1 MAAAGNIRHPLAA
14 QLEGRAGLRTFRNL
28 EQLVAV
34 EARHLDLAAERQCRE
49 GERDGAEQIVA
60 IALEEL
66 VLADEDDH
74 VEIAGRAA
82 EGAGFPFAGETKA
95 LARGNAGGDLHRQLA
110 HLLHG
115 PFAAA
120 GGAGLGDHFARAAT
134 LPARARHGK
143 KSLLVPQLAG
153 AAALRTCRRRRS
165 GSGAVAVAGFAGF
178 VPRNLDAGLGALRRL
193 LELDLEVVAQVGAAL
208 RDRKST
214 RLNS

>member
-14 QLEGRAGLRTFRNL
+14 QLEGGTGLRTFRDL
-28 EQLVAV
+28 EHLVAV

-49 GERDGAEQIVA
+49 GERHGAEQIVA

-66 VLADEDDH
+66 VLADEDDDI
-74 VEIAGRAA
+74 EIARRTAKGS
-82 EGAGFPFAGETKA
+82 GFPFAGETKA

-115 PFAAA
+115 AFAAA
-120 GGAGLGDHFARAAT
+120 GGAGLGDHLAGAAA

-178 VPRNLDAGLGALRRL
+178 VPRNLDAGLGALR
-193 LELDLEVVAQVGAAL
+193 
-208 RDRKST
+208 
-214 RLNS
+214 